1 VECPCCQHNL
11 RGNKTAAF
19 DACFGA
25 VGKKHQNQHPTK
37 LFVNNDYL
45 LPDLPREIVVIS
57 EEEEDVSK
65 VEIDCGERRSTRGKL
80 VNTGYYDGLNETG
93 LCGAVC
99 KHGLPL
105 FLLNIRFGGEKMIF
119 ASTILDKLLENGTY
133 ERYLLKYDSICTFE
147 KWREVRF

>member
-1 VECPCCQHNL
+1 MSSLSLFFCLSLSLCELVAYHFCY
-11 RGNKTAAF
+11 TANTSQLNCVYSDTDKGIIRF
-19 DACFGA
+19 SHDD
-25 VGKKHQNQHPTK
+25 Q
-37 LFVNNDYL
+37 
-45 LPDLPREIVVIS
+45 
-57 EEEEDVSK
+57 EDVSK

-147 KWREVRF
+147 KWREARF